1 MASRTE
7 FSLEELL
14 ADPIVKLLMC
24 RDGVSLSDARA
35 LYAAVAPRLKG
46 RAPRPSELGPP
57 IPLPWIGASRDPL
70 SRCL

>member
-14 ADPIVKLLMC
+14 ADPMVNLLMG
-24 RDGVSLSDARA
+24 RDGVSMSEARA

-46 RAPRPSELGPP
+46 RAPRPSEIGRP
-57 IPLPWIGASRDPL
+57 IPLPWIGASRDHV